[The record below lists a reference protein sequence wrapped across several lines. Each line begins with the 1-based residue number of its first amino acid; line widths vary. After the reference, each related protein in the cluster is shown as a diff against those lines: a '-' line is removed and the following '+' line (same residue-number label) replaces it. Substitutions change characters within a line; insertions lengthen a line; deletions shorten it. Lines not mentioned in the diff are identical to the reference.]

1 MTDRRW
7 DNDSMSLAE
16 QILRKLLV
24 PEKAYEQHYVD
35 LEMGVFDCRV
45 DLTDEE
51 IDYCRAMRLTA
62 GLGGA
67 E

>member
-1 MTDRRW
+1 
-7 DNDSMSLAE
+7 MSLAE

-24 PEKAYEQHYVD
+24 PEKEYEQHYVD

-51 IDYCRAMRLTA
+51 IAYCRSLQHID
-62 GLGGA
+62 GG
-67 E
+67 ESGE